1 MSRAKRYLK
10 IFVVCYLTAFV
21 LHSVNRVLD
30 QRDQVIRIE
39 KFNSVVRAEEAK
51 AQYGIRE
58 P

>member
-1 MSRAKRYLK
+1 MRRFLK
-10 IFVVCYLTAFV
+10 IVVVCYLTGFA

-39 KFNSVVRAEEAK
+39 KFNSVVRAETAK
-51 AQYGIRE
+51 AQYGIRT